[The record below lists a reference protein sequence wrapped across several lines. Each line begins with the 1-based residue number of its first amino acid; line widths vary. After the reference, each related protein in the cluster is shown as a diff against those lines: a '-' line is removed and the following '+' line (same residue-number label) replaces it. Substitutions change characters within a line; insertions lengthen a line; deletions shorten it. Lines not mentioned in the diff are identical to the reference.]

1 MEELMVKL
9 IRLVVLVSALV
20 ASAAPSVL
28 AAYDDNFCGP
38 SPCIPGVNCN

>member
-28 AAYDDNFCGP
+28 ADNFCGP
-38 SPCIPGVNCN
+38 TAGCIPGVNC

>member
-28 AAYDDNFCGP
+28 ADDNFCGP
-38 SPCIPGVNCN
+38 TAGCIPGVNC

>member
-1 MEELMVKL
+1 MVKL

-28 AAYDDNFCGP
+28 ADENFCGP
-38 SPCIPGVNCN
+38 PGCVPGFNCH

>member
-28 AAYDDNFCGP
+28 ADADNPCGP
-38 SPCIPGVNCN
+38 PPCIPGVNCN

>member
-1 MEELMVKL
+1 MVKL

-28 AAYDDNFCGP
+28 ADYDDAFVPCGP
-38 SPCIPGVNCN
+38 SPCIPGVNY